1 MQPTEFFR
9 SHHHLD
15 TLAGLLLCFFLAP
28 SLLAKAVVD
37 FDPTIDFSKYKTWTY
52 IGGVGHLVNATELGP
67 DHGKRAPGLA
77 AGDEPVRIARGE
89 GERKSGPGDSLW
101 ANSSSRLNVAGSVG
115 WGMYAP
121 YLDDRCGFLYN
132 QINVTTTREGALVI
146 DLLDTHTKALTW
158 RLYVTMKILNNDP
171 QKTGKQA
178 DSDIAKTF
186 KSYPPSPKEVADM
199 QKEWEKEAGKK
210 QKSTGLMGP

>member
-1 MQPTEFFR
+1 
-9 SHHHLD
+9 
-15 TLAGLLLCFFLAP
+15 
-28 SLLAKAVVD
+28 
-37 FDPTIDFSKYKTWTY
+37 
-52 IGGVGHLVNATELGP
+52 
-67 DHGKRAPGLA
+67 
-77 AGDEPVRIARGE
+77 
-89 GERKSGPGDSLW
+89 
-101 ANSSSRLNVAGSVG
+101 
-115 WGMYAP
+115 MYAP
-121 YLDDRCGFLYN
+121 YLDDRWGFLYN

>member
-1 MQPTEFFR
+1 
-9 SHHHLD
+9 
-15 TLAGLLLCFFLAP
+15 
-28 SLLAKAVVD
+28 
-37 FDPTIDFSKYKTWTY
+37 
-52 IGGVGHLVNATELGP
+52 
-67 DHGKRAPGLA
+67 
-77 AGDEPVRIARGE
+77 
-89 GERKSGPGDSLW
+89 
-101 ANSSSRLNVAGSVG
+101 
-115 WGMYAP
+115 MYAP

-178 DSDIAKTF
+178 DSDDAKTF